1 MKKIIIIGSSGF
13 VGKSLKDY
21 CKKKNF
27 KVLGYSREEKKN
39 FIKIKKLPYC
49 DYIFYCLNSRKISDS
64 LKLFNHFKL
73 LLKKN
78 LKNTKILYFSS
89 GAVYG
94 RTNKGKKFKESDK
107 INISSINKL
116 DGYKKEYAKEKIR
129 LEKEFTKLSSLG
141 FNVSIIRG
149 FTFYGKYILKYKYLI
164 SQIINSIKSNK
175 KIYIHDT
182 NVYRS
187 YMHADDMCR
196 WLLKIINYSSNK
208 CPIFNVGSEK
218 TIKIGS
224 LVNHFNKKF
233 NAKIIVK
240 KQISKKND
248 FYVPC
253 TMLAKK
259 KLKLKNTINFNH
271 AIKSLIN

>member
-1 MKKIIIIGSSGF
+1 MVKEKKIKVGVIGSSGF

-94 RTNKGKKFKESDK
+94 KANKGKKFKESDK
-107 INISSINKL
+107 IDVSNINKL
-116 DGYKKEYAKEKIR
+116 YGYKKQFPA
-129 LEKEFTKLSSLG
+129 F
-141 FNVSIIRG
+141 
-149 FTFYGKYILKYKYLI
+149 
-164 SQIINSIKSNK
+164 
-175 KIYIHDT
+175 
-182 NVYRS
+182 
-187 YMHADDMCR
+187 
-196 WLLKIINYSSNK
+196 LLKRIHIQL
-208 CPIFNVGSEK
+208 F
-218 TIKIGS
+218 
-224 LVNHFNKKF
+224 L
-233 NAKIIVK
+233 
-240 KQISKKND
+240 
-248 FYVPC
+248 
-253 TMLAKK
+253 
-259 KLKLKNTINFNH
+259 
-271 AIKSLIN
+271 